1 MITAIVVDDDQYNV
15 DLFSEFLEF
24 MQVKILGKG
33 SDGQQAVELYEQY
46 KPDIVFLDL
55 LMPEYDGLYALE
67 NIREI
72 NPSAHIVVVTAVV
85 DKNSR
90 DKLEKLAPNLVIQK
104 PFEPEQIAD
113 VINKMKEAKGYVMR
127 NEKGKIKPLHLCTAE
142 RFFEVFYVSSES
154 AFLADMP
161 SSRL

>member
-15 DLFSEFLEF
+15 DLFSELLEF

-33 SDGQQAVELYEQY
+33 SDGLQAVELYQQN

-67 NIREI
+67 NIREL
-72 NPSAHIVVVTAVV
+72 NPHAYVVVVTAVV

-90 DKLEKLAPNLVIQK
+90 TQLEQLAPNIVIQK
-104 PFEPEQIAD
+104 PFEPEQIAE
-113 VINKMKEAKGYVMR
+113 VITKMKESKGYVMR
-127 NEKGKIKPLHLCTAE
+127 
-142 RFFEVFYVSSES
+142 
-154 AFLADMP
+154 
-161 SSRL
+161 

>member
-33 SDGQQAVELYEQY
+33 SDGLQAVELYQQN

-72 NPSAHIVVVTAVV
+72 NPDAYVVVVTAVV

-104 PFEPEQIAD
+104 PFEPEQIAE

-127 NEKGKIKPLHLCTAE
+127 N
-142 RFFEVFYVSSES
+142 
-154 AFLADMP
+154 
-161 SSRL
+161 